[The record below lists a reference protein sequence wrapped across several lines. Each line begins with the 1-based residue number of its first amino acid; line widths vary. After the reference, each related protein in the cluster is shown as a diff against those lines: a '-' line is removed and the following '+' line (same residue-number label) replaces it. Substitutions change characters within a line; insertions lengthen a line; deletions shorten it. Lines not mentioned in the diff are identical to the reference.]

1 MIPVNFLVSHRG
13 QFYVVLVV
21 DVIGLISIKTGEIRS
36 NYGAEWS
43 QKFSGTI
50 GKFKLGLKKIKRV

>member
-21 DVIGLISIKTGEIRS
+21 DVIGLISIKNQR
-36 NYGAEWS
+36 N
-43 QKFSGTI
+43 
-50 GKFKLGLKKIKRV
+50 